1 MYILAYNP
9 TLGQDRQNQGV
20 KSMQLVKQ
28 WWRKLQNIGIDPDMQ
43 SKDIRYIRTINGLVL
58 IVSLILWLQLPFVI
72 QLLPVTR
79 YILYTFLA
87 WPLLGLIIPLCNYY
101 KRYTAARILY
111 CLITLITIFLTAIQ
125 LGPETANHL
134 FMIAAII
141 GFFLI
146 FPPQESR
153 LLLLMIVFAT
163 AGLGYLEWYFSSN
176 SGLLDLPGDFLS
188 IARGSSLSAF
198 LLLVIAITAY
208 HYSVVNQAETNLERE
223 HQRSE
228 KLLLNIL
235 PKNIALRLKNNEKH
249 IADQIENAGVLFA
262 DIVGFT
268 ELSEKIH
275 HKQLVM
281 FLDSLFSKF
290 DQLVKAHG
298 VEKIKMI
305 GDAYMVAS
313 GLDGDEGDHHTRLA
327 ALALDMIKSIG
338 NHQGENVPSLGIR
351 IGIHCG
357 PVIAG
362 VICEQKFA
370 YDLWGDSVNTASRME
385 SHGIKNQIQVS
396 KDFYEMTRKTFL
408 YETRGTI
415 PIKGKGEMEVYVLRG
430 KIAG

>member
-1 MYILAYNP
+1 MVVI
-9 TLGQDRQNQGV
+9 Q
-20 KSMQLVKQ
+20 Q
-28 WWRKLQNIGIDPDMQ
+28 WWRKLQNIGIDPEMP
-43 SKDIRYIRTINGLVL
+43 SAEIRYIRTINGLVL
-58 IVSLILWLQLPFVI
+58 IVSMILWLQLPFVI

-79 YILYTFLA
+79 YILYTFLV
-87 WPLLGLIIPLCNYY
+87 WPLLGLMIPLCNYY
-101 KRYTAARILY
+101 KHYTAARILY
-111 CLITLITIFLTAIQ
+111 CLITLCTIFLTAIQ

-146 FPPQESR
+146 FPPREKR
-153 LLLLMIVFAT
+153 LLLLMIVVAT
-163 AGLGYLEWYFSSN
+163 AGLGYLEWYFGSN
-176 SGLLDLPGDFLS
+176 PGFLDLPNDFLS

-223 HQRSE
+223 HERSE
-228 KLLLNIL
+228 RLLLNIL

-281 FLDSLFSKF
+281 FLDSLFTKF
-290 DQLVKAHG
+290 DQLVKVHG

-313 GLDGDEGDHHTRLA
+313 GLEGEGDDHHTRLA
-327 ALALDMIKSIG
+327 ELALDMIESI
-338 NHQGENVPSLGIR
+338 NDLHVKNVPSLGIR
-351 IGIHCG
+351 IGMHCG

-385 SHGIKNQIQVS
+385 SHGLKNQIQVS
-396 KDFYEMTRKTFL
+396 KNFYEMTKHNFQ
-408 YETRGTI
+408 YETRGSI
-415 PIKGKGEMEVYVLRG
+415 PIKGKGEMEVYVLRR
-430 KIAG
+430 KIAS